1 MAESLGQYLGRG
13 RTDKGFSLQDIAAVT
28 RIGHSYLRELEADDF
43 SKLPT
48 QTVTKSY
55 VRTYARFVGLDEAE
69 VMRRFAE
76 SAGVYYRELEAA
88 RSAKSAKS
96 DGPLKTRL
104 DEFVASLKLFF

>member
-1 MAESLGQYLGRG
+1 MVESLGQYLGRA
-13 RTDKGFSLQDIAAVT
+13 RANKGVSLQEIAAVT

-43 SKLPT
+43 SNLPT

-76 SAGVYYRELEAA
+76 SAGVYYRDLEAA
-88 RSAKSAKS
+88 RTAKSKS
-96 DGPLKTRL
+96 NGPLKTRL
-104 DEFVASLKLFF
+104 DEFVSSLKLFF